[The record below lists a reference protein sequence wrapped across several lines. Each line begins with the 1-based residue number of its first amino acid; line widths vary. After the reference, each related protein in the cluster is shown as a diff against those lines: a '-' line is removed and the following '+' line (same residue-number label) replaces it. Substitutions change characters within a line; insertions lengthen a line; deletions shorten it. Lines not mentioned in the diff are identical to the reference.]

1 MSLKKSVAYF
11 GDGTIGGAASY
22 LSGVM
27 KHYEIPFE
35 RIDSGS
41 APPEGFFDEPRALY
55 VLSDYPRSG
64 FRHGDLEKL
73 SRNVEQF
80 GSGLLMIGGWESFHG
95 RLGEYHRTC
104 LADVL
109 PVIMAESDDRQNW
122 PIPALLRT
130 VCSHEI
136 VDELPWNNP
145 PGVGGYNRFTLKK
158 DAKLI
163 LEGVRVEVHVLGAD
177 VDEQIV
183 DAEHSAGG
191 SGSGYIP
198 KRRILIPLVDGDAIC
213 VRIVDQVPMLA
224 IGHYGEG
231 RTAAFASDVAPHWVG
246 GFVDWGPSRVTEPI
260 GAEGE
265 FIEVGENYAKFW
277 RNLVNWTARF
287 I

>member
-11 GDGTIGGAASY
+11 GDGAIGGAANY

-27 KHYEIPFE
+27 KHYKIPFE

-41 APPEGFFDEPRALY
+41 APPEGFFDQPRALY
-55 VLSDYPRSG
+55 ILSDYPRSC
-64 FRHGDLEKL
+64 FRYGDLEKL
-73 SRNVEQF
+73 ARNVQEF

-109 PVIMAESDDRQNW
+109 PVIMSESDDRENW

-136 VDELPWNNP
+136 VDELPWNDP

-177 VDEQIV
+177 VDENSV
-183 DAEHSAGG
+183 AEQNEEIG
-191 SGSGYIP
+191 SNYIP
-198 KRRILIPLVDGDAIC
+198 KRRFFIPLVDGDAVC
-213 VRIVDQVPMLA
+213 VRIVDLVPMLA
-224 IGHYGEG
+224 IGNYGEG

-246 GFVDWGPSRVTEPI
+246 GFVDWGPGRVTESI
-260 GAEGE
+260 DNDQE

-277 RNLVNWTARF
+277 RNLVNWTAQF